1 MIIGNKNIT
10 SLNDKGDNYFLRGLF
25 LSQSLSLKKQM
36 YLRIIKV
43 QILFKFHKIFCQYRN
58 LAFTQAF
65 FPHQEYLALPYLTF
79 PHNSHPL
86 RVNLFC
92 TLSVMIHIY
101 YLLFDASLLLKFL
114 RGVCSQSVCTSSLT
128 RWGYF
133 AVTMPSGSSLLFAG
147 SQQSTQKKTLFIE
160 NTREQ

>member
-36 YLRIIKV
+36 YLRIIEV

-92 TLSVMIHIY
+92 TLCYDSH
-101 YLLFDASLLLKFL
+101 LLPPVRCFITFEIPKRSLQPISLYILFNQVGIFCSDHAL
-114 RGVCSQSVCTSSLT
+114 RFFSSVCRL
-128 RWGYF
+128 
-133 AVTMPSGSSLLFAG
+133 
-147 SQQSTQKKTLFIE
+147 STEYIE
-160 NTREQ
+160 KNLVY